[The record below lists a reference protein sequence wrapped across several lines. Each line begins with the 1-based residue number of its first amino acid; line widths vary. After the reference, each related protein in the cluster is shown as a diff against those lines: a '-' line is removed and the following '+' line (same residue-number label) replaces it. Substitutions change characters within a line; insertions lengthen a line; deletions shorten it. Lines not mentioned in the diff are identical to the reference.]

1 MKPIKTRYVLP
12 KERPKE
18 GLSLLEAFREAR
30 GYNDKAI
37 DNTEMSKWALQIH
50 DMPKAVELIRKAIE
64 NGDLIAIYGDYDVDG
79 ATAATLL
86 YKGLLR
92 SKAKML
98 PPYIPE
104 RTEGFGLTKAGVDKL
119 VEMGAKVII
128 TVDNGTSAKEAVEY
142 AKSLGL
148 TVIVTDHHPALEE
161 EIAYAADAI
170 VNPQLPSELN
180 FPFLC
185 GAGVAFML
193 LRALEKSG
201 LVGKTANLISFV
213 ALATI
218 ADVMPVEYVNEVIVS
233 IGVERKWWSKCTPLV
248 LLDLMGLGVSKEL
261 ITAYL
266 NKHIKDATTDGL
278 YKHCLFPGV
287 VGGPAI
293 WSKKHPLYV
302 EHSPGRGLD
311 YKKGRVTSVALGF
324 EIGPRINAAGRLG
337 QSQLALEFLMCEDLH
352 KAWELALKLD
362 ELNTKRK
369 AMQKVYQAQAEVKI
383 AGLDD
388 SQRTICL
395 ADNRWDHGIVGPV
408 AAKIAERYGRPTF
421 IGSITE
427 AEESV
432 QAATSQEVE
441 VEATQEVEVEATQ
454 EGGVV
459 ETTVEN
465 EVIEKR
471 EANIK
476 GSARGA
482 AGVSCK
488 EILLTAPGKSG
499 GHEAAAGFEL
509 LASEWDEFV
518 IAIEKA
524 ATLVL
529 PEAPTVKDLKV
540 DLIWKLPTEVELVQ
554 LAKEMEPFGKS
565 TPPPVIAVEDL
576 VVKEIIPSKNLDS
589 TFTRYK
595 LIQRGE
601 PLRSI
606 EVKSFLRLSDMQV
619 GRVLEWTILEVDGVD
634 LKLKEFEKGP
644 KVELERSL

>member
-1 MKPIKTRYVLP
+1 
-12 KERPKE
+12 
-18 GLSLLEAFREAR
+18 
-30 GYNDKAI
+30 
-37 DNTEMSKWALQIH
+37 
-50 DMPKAVELIRKAIE
+50 
-64 NGDLIAIYGDYDVDG
+64 
-79 ATAATLL
+79 
-86 YKGLLR
+86 
-92 SKAKML
+92 
-98 PPYIPE
+98 
-104 RTEGFGLTKAGVDKL
+104 
-119 VEMGAKVII
+119 
-128 TVDNGTSAKEAVEY
+128 
-142 AKSLGL
+142 
-148 TVIVTDHHPALEE
+148 
-161 EIAYAADAI
+161 
-170 VNPQLPSELN
+170 
-180 FPFLC
+180 
-185 GAGVAFML
+185 ML

-248 LLDLMGLGVSKEL
+248 LFTFMGLGVSKEL

-432 QAATSQEVE
+432 QAATSR
-441 VEATQEVEVEATQ
+441 
-454 EGGVV
+454 
-459 ETTVEN
+459 
-465 EVIEKR
+465 K
-471 EANIK
+471 
-476 GSARGA
+476 
-482 AGVSCK
+482 
-488 EILLTAPGKSG
+488 
-499 GHEAAAGFEL
+499 
-509 LASEWDEFV
+509 
-518 IAIEKA
+518 
-524 ATLVL
+524 
-529 PEAPTVKDLKV
+529 
-540 DLIWKLPTEVELVQ
+540 
-554 LAKEMEPFGKS
+554 
-565 TPPPVIAVEDL
+565 
-576 VVKEIIPSKNLDS
+576 
-589 TFTRYK
+589 
-595 LIQRGE
+595 
-601 PLRSI
+601 
-606 EVKSFLRLSDMQV
+606 LRL
-619 GRVLEWTILEVDGVD
+619 RLHR
-634 LKLKEFEKGP
+634 KLRLRLHRKG
-644 KVELERSL
+644 EL